1 MASRNRLRVSWK
13 KVVKT
18 VTAPSRTRKGRTQQK
33 ADADDEEELF
43 LFLFLFFDPFYSMGA
58 ESYLRI
64 YM

>member
-1 MASRNRLRVSWK
+1 MSWK

-18 VTAPSRTRKGRTQQK
+18 VTAPSRTRKGRIQQK
-33 ADADDEEELF
+33 ADADDEEE